1 MKTFDEI
8 QQPKKI
14 PFADDVDN
22 VTEQADE
29 LPNNLFKKNAL
40 MLGQE
45 LSSQEQPLK
54 NYGVSVS
61 TYWHT
66 NLLLLFL
73 LVGED
78 ASLFAKQLLA

>member
-1 MKTFDEI
+1 MM
-8 QQPKKI
+8 
-14 PFADDVDN
+14 DN

-54 NYGVSVS
+54 I
-61 TYWHT
+61 TECQ
-66 NLLLLFL
+66 F
-73 LVGED
+73 
-78 ASLFAKQLLA
+78 QLIGTLTCYCYFYLWGKTLHYSQNNF

>member
-1 MKTFDEI
+1 M
-8 QQPKKI
+8 
-14 PFADDVDN
+14 DN
-22 VTEQADE
+22 VPEQADE

-61 TYWHT
+61 TYFYLWGKTLHYSQ
-66 NLLLLFL
+66 NNF
-73 LVGED
+73 
-78 ASLFAKQLLA
+78 

>member
-22 VTEQADE
+22 VTEQAVE

-40 MLGQE
+40 MLGQ
-45 LSSQEQPLK
+45 
-54 NYGVSVS
+54 
-61 TYWHT
+61 
-66 NLLLLFL
+66 
-73 LVGED
+73 
-78 ASLFAKQLLA
+78 